1 MLGAANNLKN
11 ISTVSKYSLINDKFD
26 SFQDIDISLISN
38 YSRVDLFNGD
48 KTLIFKKSTKKSDK
62 HKNFHEIFNNLNKK
76 LIYKFSV

>member
-48 KTLIFKKSTKKSDK
+48 KTLIFKKVKKTVTNIK
-62 HKNFHEIFNNLNKK
+62 IFM
-76 LIYKFSV
+76 KFSII

>member
-38 YSRVDLFNGD
+38 YSRVDLFNGN
-48 KTLIFKKSTKKSDK
+48 KTLIYKKVKKTVTNIK
-62 HKNFHEIFNNLNKK
+62 IFM
-76 LIYKFSV
+76 KFSII

>member
-48 KTLIFKKSTKKSDK
+48 KTLIYKKVKKTVTNIK
-62 HKNFHEIFNNLNKK
+62 IFM
-76 LIYKFSV
+76 KFSII